1 MNNCIVQ
8 VWPVQNLGQTYA
20 KHLFGIYLKFKFN
33 WMPFIEAARPLCP
46 WDSPGKNTGV
56 GRHSFLQ
63 GIFPT
68 QGLKPGPPALQVD
81 SLSFEPPGKS
91 PLYCT

>member
-56 GRHSFLQ
+56 GIPSPGDLPNP
-63 GIFPT
+63 GIEPVAQRIKKYFSI
-68 QGLKPGPPALQVD
+68 
-81 SLSFEPPGKS
+81 SL
-91 PLYCT
+91 